1 MDSVI
6 TDKLVDIVVFDLGLS
21 SLQLNNLNRGFS
33 FYSKESLDMCMGLND
48 ISAEMV
54 VNSFSENT
62 LKLII
67 KILGEEKRC
76 I

>member
-1 MDSVI
+1 
-6 TDKLVDIVVFDLGLS
+6 
-21 SLQLNNLNRGFS
+21 
-33 FYSKESLDMCMGLND
+33 MCMGLND

-67 KILGEEKRC
+67 KILGEEKDASR
-76 I
+76 IVKNIIKFRGYKKNYQSKSISNNYRKK